1 LFYLQPPSFTTMKIL
16 TIDDQLLVTFSVQR
30 ILSNRGYTVE
40 TASDGLEGIKMF
52 EQFQPDLVIVD
63 YNMPRMNGVEVI
75 EYIRVKR
82 NSKIPILIM
91 SGSTDVTIKEKGFE
105 LGIADYLPKPVDL
118 NKLVHSVSDL
128 FERAKIAI

>member
-1 LFYLQPPSFTTMKIL
+1 MKIL

-30 ILSNRGYTVE
+30 ILSKRGYTVK
-40 TASDGLEGIKMF
+40 TASDGLEGVKMF

-63 YNMPRMNGVEVI
+63 YHMPKMNGVEVV

-91 SGSTDVTIKEKGFE
+91 SGNTDVTIIEKGFE
-105 LGIADYLPKPVDL
+105 LGIADYLHKPVDL
-118 NKLVHSVSDL
+118 NKLLTVVSSL
-128 FERAKIAI
+128 FERARIAV

>member
-1 LFYLQPPSFTTMKIL
+1 MKIL

-30 ILSNRGYTVE
+30 ILSNRGYAVK

-63 YNMPRMNGVEVI
+63 YHMPKMNGVEVV

-91 SGSTDVTIKEKGFE
+91 SGNTDVTIIEKGFE
-105 LGIADYLPKPVDL
+105 LGIADYLHKPVDL
-118 NKLVHSVSDL
+118 DKLVSAVSSL
-128 FERAKIAI
+128 FERARIAI

>member
-1 LFYLQPPSFTTMKIL
+1 MKIL
-16 TIDDQLLVTFSVQR
+16 TIDDQLLVTYSVQR
-30 ILSNRGYTVE
+30 ILSNRGYAVK

-63 YNMPRMNGVEVI
+63 YHMPKMNGVEVV

-91 SGSTDVTIKEKGFE
+91 SGNTDVTIIEKGFE
-105 LGIADYLPKPVDL
+105 LGIADYLHKPVDL
-118 NKLVHSVSDL
+118 DKLVSAVSSL
-128 FERAKIAI
+128 FERARIAI